1 MSFPQQSRSDLA
13 AAEANERRRELD
25 KRPFTDGS
33 RDSGRGVS
41 TKSTGIAS
49 KFRAWLRGLLPR

>member
-25 KRPFTDGS
+25 KQPFAGGS
-33 RDSGRGVS
+33 RDSGHGVS
-41 TKSTGIAS
+41 AQNAGMVS
-49 KFRAWLRGLLPR
+49 KFRAWLRGLLPK

>member
-25 KRPFTDGS
+25 KQPHTDGS

-41 TKSTGIAS
+41 TQTVGIVS
-49 KFRAWLRGLLPR
+49 KFRAWVRGLLAR

>member
-25 KRPFTDGS
+25 KRAYTDGS
-33 RDSGRGVS
+33 RDSRRGATTQGDGV
-41 TKSTGIAS
+41 AS
-49 KFRAWLRGLLPR
+49 KFRAWLRRLMPR